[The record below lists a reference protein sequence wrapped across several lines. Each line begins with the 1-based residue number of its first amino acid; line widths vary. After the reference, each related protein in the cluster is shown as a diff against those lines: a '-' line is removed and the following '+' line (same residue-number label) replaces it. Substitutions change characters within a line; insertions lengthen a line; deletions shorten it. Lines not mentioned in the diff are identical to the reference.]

1 MTTADPQPEHRQLH
15 PLLKLALELGPLGL
29 FFFANGRYGIF
40 VATEVFM
47 VAVVISLALNW
58 LLARRLAIM
67 PLVSGAVVLVFGTL
81 TVVLQD
87 DLFIKIKPTIINLL
101 FGSALL
107 AGLAFGKPLLE
118 LVFDGVVS
126 LTEEGWKKLTVRWAL
141 FFFALALL
149 NEVVW
154 RTQTTDF
161 WVSFKVFGILPITLV
176 YSALQYPLMIRYA
189 ITKPKA

>member
-1 MTTADPQPEHRQLH
+1 MTTADSPPEHRQLS
-15 PLLKLALELGPLGL
+15 PLLKLAFELGPLAL

-47 VAVVISLALNW
+47 VAVVASLAANW
-58 LLARRLAIM
+58 LMARRLAIM
-67 PLVSGAVVLVFGTL
+67 PLVSGVVVLVFGTL

-87 DLFIKIKPTIINLL
+87 DLFIKLKPTIINVL
-101 FGSALL
+101 FGTLL
-107 AGLAFGKPLLE
+107 LGGLAFGKQLLA

-126 LTEEGWKKLTVRWAL
+126 LTEEGWKKLTVRWAV
-141 FFFALALL
+141 FFFALAIL

-176 YSALQYPLMIRYA
+176 FSAMQYPLMMRYA
-189 ITKPKA
+189 VNKPKA

>member
-1 MTTADPQPEHRQLH
+1 MTTADSPTDPRHLH
-15 PLLKLALELGPLGL
+15 PLLKLALELGPLAL
-29 FFFANGRYGIF
+29 FFFANSRYGIF

-47 VAVVISLALNW
+47 VAVVVSLALNW

-87 DLFIKIKPTIINLL
+87 DLFIKLKPTIINVL
-101 FGSALL
+101 FGSLL
-107 AGLAFGKPLLE
+107 LGGLAFRKPLLE
-118 LVFDGVVS
+118 LVFDGVVT
-126 LTEEGWKKLTVRWAL
+126 LTEEGWKKLTVRWAV
-141 FFFALALL
+141 FFFALAIL

-176 YSALQYPLMIRYA
+176 FSALQYPLMMRYA
-189 ITKPKA
+189 INKPKA

>member
-1 MTTADPQPEHRQLH
+1 
-15 PLLKLALELGPLGL
+15 
-29 FFFANGRYGIF
+29 
-40 VATEVFM
+40 M
-47 VAVVISLALNW
+47 VAVVVALAANW
-58 LLARRLAIM
+58 LLVRRLAIM

-87 DLFIKIKPTIINLL
+87 DLFIKIKPTIINSL
-101 FGSALL
+101 FGTALL
-107 AGLAFGKPLLE
+107 GGLAFGKPLLE
-118 LVFDGVVS
+118 MVFDGVMS

-141 FFFALALL
+141 FFFVLAIL

-176 YSALQYPLMIRYA
+176 FSALQYPLMMRYA
-189 ITKPKA
+189 ITKPK

>member
-1 MTTADPQPEHRQLH
+1 MTTAETQPARRQLH

-40 VATEVFM
+40 IATQAFM
-47 VAVVISLALNW
+47 VAVVIALAANW
-58 LLARRLAIM
+58 LLARRLAVM

-87 DLFIKIKPTIINLL
+87 DVFIKIKPTIINVL
-101 FGSALL
+101 FGTVLL
-107 AGLAFGKPLLE
+107 GGLAFGKPLLE

-126 LTEEGWKKLTVRWAL
+126 LTNEGWKKLTVRWAL
-141 FFFALALL
+141 FFFVLAVL

-161 WVSFKVFGILPITLV
+161 WVSFKVFGILPLTLV
-176 YSALQYPLMIRYA
+176 FSALQYPLMMRHA
-189 ITKPKA
+189 LNKPK